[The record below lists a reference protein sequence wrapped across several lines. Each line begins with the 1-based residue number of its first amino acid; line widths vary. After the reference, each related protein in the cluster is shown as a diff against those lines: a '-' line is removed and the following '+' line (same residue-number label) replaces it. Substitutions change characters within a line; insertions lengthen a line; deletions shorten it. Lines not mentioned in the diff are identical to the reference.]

1 VKKRIDVEEEN
12 HMTQRTDFTITAE
25 LKASPEVVIYAF
37 STAQGWRDWL
47 CDSCRFRA
55 RSGSGYFFGWDEGWY
70 TCGTV
75 ESVEKPDGLTMS
87 WRGKDDPGSTHIAI
101 ILKPTPTGTEVTLNH
116 SGFGDEENWRTAFE
130 DTKKG
135 WETGFDNLVSIFD
148 SGEDL
153 RQTRRPMLGIIPND
167 FNEKIAAEIG
177 VPVTEGVRI
186 DQPVQGMGAEKA
198 GLMGDDVIVEMNGI
212 AIRGFEDLNI
222 ALGGLHAGESTEVVA
237 YRGHERQTFEMKLS
251 KRPTAEAPRSLE
263 EFAAY
268 LETIKADVTA
278 ELRQVLNGVS
288 EEQAGFSPGGDVW
301 SVKESLAHLIDTE
314 NFSVSWITELM
325 SDAERE
331 FTGEGE
337 NQISR
342 LRAMLE
348 VTPTVPELLDRYEK
362 AQREHVAMIRGA
374 EPLMQRKAILWKL
387 AQFDLLYPGTHE
399 RGHIEQIK
407 NALQAA
413 QAAGL

>member
-1 VKKRIDVEEEN
+1 
-12 HMTQRTDFTITAE
+12 
-25 LKASPEVVIYAF
+25 
-37 STAQGWRDWL
+37 
-47 CDSCRFRA
+47 
-55 RSGSGYFFGWDEGWY
+55 
-70 TCGTV
+70 
-75 ESVEKPDGLTMS
+75 
-87 WRGKDDPGSTHIAI
+87 
-101 ILKPTPTGTEVTLNH
+101 
-116 SGFGDEENWRTAFE
+116 
-130 DTKKG
+130 
-135 WETGFDNLVSIFD
+135 
-148 SGEDL
+148 
-153 RQTRRPMLGIIPND
+153 MLGIITND

-186 DQPVQGMGAEKA
+186 DQPVQGMGAEQA

-222 ALGGLHAGESTEVVA
+222 ALGGLHAGESTVVVA

-268 LETIKADVTA
+268 LETIQADVTA
-278 ELRQVLNGVS
+278 ELRQALNGVS
-288 EEQAGFSPGGDVW
+288 EEQAGFSPGGDAW

-387 AQFDLLYPGTHE
+387 AQFELLFPGTHE
-399 RGHIEQIK
+399 RSHIEQIK
-407 NALQAA
+407 HALQAA
-413 QAAGL
+413 QAVGL